1 MVLKKIMFF
10 ICTLCVVLRLF
21 PKQVFKALWP
31 FKSFVTFVCPSS
43 LLAVCTQTVYVEEAY
58 FVYKDYSSRAMFL
71 QSTRLFTL
79 TIERS
84 VPFALG
90 WLFMYSSYVCMKNHE
105 KRYCRFLQWY
115 RYIDNWYQYCT
126 TGRKARLSLV
136 YSLPHCA
143 LGHIGMP
150 AAWGGL
156 TIILRRTLSFD
167 LPMCLSGSWG
177 T

>member
-90 WLFMYSSYVCMKNHE
+90 WLFMYSSYVCMKTMR
-105 KRYCRFLQWY
+105 KGTAGFYSG
-115 RYIDNWYQYCT
+115 IDILIIDISTVPQAERPGWAWCT
-126 TGRKARLSLV
+126 LYHTV
-136 YSLPHCA
+136 HWD
-143 LGHIGMP
+143 I
-150 AAWGGL
+150 
-156 TIILRRTLSFD
+156 
-167 LPMCLSGSWG
+167 
-177 T
+177 